1 MTCRGFVLLRGQVH
15 SILARLTNSRRN
27 APGNCLLRIETVRVP
42 ENREKR
48 ENEAKMPMKIR
59 LKQVEN
65 GYNQHTMSLAKMN
78 IC

>member
-1 MTCRGFVLLRGQVH
+1 MTRRGSVLLRGQVL
-15 SILARLTNSRRN
+15 SNLARLTNSRRN
-27 APGNCLLRIETVRVP
+27 APGNCLQRIETVRVP
-42 ENREKR
+42 EIREKR

-65 GYNQHTMSLAKMN
+65 CYNTHTTSLAKMN